1 MPGDIISHYRARLAK
16 EKGTVKKDWGGRLS
30 IALAYP
36 NYYRL
41 GMSNLGFQTVYHLLN
56 KRPDV
61 VAERVFLPEGQEMS
75 FYLHTGKPL
84 LSLESQTPLQKF
96 DLVGFSLSF
105 ENDYPNIL
113 KILDLGRIP
122 LLVEERV
129 DPCPYILSG
138 GVTTFLNPE
147 PLALFVDFFL
157 LGEAEAILN
166 AFIDLFLELR
176 GRYSERIEI
185 TKNLAKNISALYAPS
200 LYQVEYNKNGTLS
213 SFTPRE
219 PQVPE
224 KVKVARSDTGGPG
237 DELAPLSKVTTPDT
251 EFSDKILIE
260 LARGCGHSCRF
271 CAAGYV
277 YRPPRIRQESD
288 LRALIESAMG
298 ACDQVG
304 LLGASISDIP
314 GIESLTG
321 LIVKKGR
328 RFSISSLRADAL
340 TQRLLEHL
348 KQSGQ
353 RALSI
358 APEAGSERMRRV
370 INKHLTKDQ
379 IYDAV
384 RLISKTGDFALRL
397 YFLIGLPTETRE
409 DITEISDL
417 VKGVKHQMVKE
428 SAPRGSIG
436 QIRLSVNCFVPKAF
450 TPFQWFCL
458 EQITALKEKQ
468 KWLKR
473 TLSKEGGIKVSYDVP
488 KWAYVQTLLSMGDR
502 RVGSI
507 LLKSHELGGDWK
519 KALRFS
525 EVNPD
530 FFVYR
535 PKGLDE
541 VLPWDF
547 IDNGISKKHLISE
560 YELALRGEES
570 DVCRVGE
577 CRRCGVCGP
586 GVSDEK

>member
-1 MPGDIISHYRARLAK
+1 MPGDIISLYRARLAK

-75 FYLHTGKPL
+75 LYLHTGKPL

-122 LLVEERV
+122 LLVEGRA

-157 LGEAEAILN
+157 LGEAEANLN
-166 AFIDLFLELR
+166 EFMDLFLELR
-176 GRYSERIEI
+176 GRCSERIEI
-185 TKNLAKNISALYAPS
+185 TKNLAKNIPTLYAPS
-200 LYQVEYNKNGTLS
+200 LYQAEYNKNGTLR
-213 SFTPRE
+213 SFTPKE
-219 PQVPE
+219 AQVPE
-224 KVKVARSDTGGPG
+224 KVKVARLDTGGPV
-237 DELAPLSKVTTPDT
+237 DELVPLSKITTPDT
-251 EFSDKILIE
+251 EFGDKILIE
-260 LARGCGHSCRF
+260 LERGCGHSCRF

-288 LRALIESAMG
+288 LRVLIERAMG
-298 ACDQVG
+298 SCDQIG
-304 LLGASISDIP
+304 LLGAAISDVP

-321 LIVKKGR
+321 LIVKKGG
-328 RFSISSLRADAL
+328 RFSVSSLRADTL

-348 KQSGQ
+348 KQAGQ

-358 APEAGSERMRRV
+358 APEAGSERLQRV
-370 INKHLTKDQ
+370 INKHLTRDQ
-379 IYDAV
+379 IIDAV

-409 DITEISDL
+409 DIAEISDL
-417 VKGVKHQMVKE
+417 VKGIKHHMVKE
-428 SAPRGSIG
+428 SAPRGRIG

-458 EQITALKEKQ
+458 EQITSLKEKQ
-468 KWLKR
+468 KWLKKS
-473 TLSKEGGIKVSYDVP
+473 LSKEGGIKVSFDVP
-488 KWAYVQTLLSMGDR
+488 KWSYVQTLLSMGDR

-525 EVNPD
+525 
-530 FFVYR
+530 
-535 PKGLDE
+535 
-541 VLPWDF
+541 
-547 IDNGISKKHLISE
+547 
-560 YELALRGEES
+560 
-570 DVCRVGE
+570 
-577 CRRCGVCGP
+577 
-586 GVSDEK
+586 